1 MCNFI
6 TILHLFV
13 ILIKMSHIIIFLTP
27 SPPPFLNFIYIY
39 TLKFNRLYN
48 NTFLLDQIPK
58 SIHNSPKSFCVNLFK
73 WLTIENIEH
82 HTRFSEFAIPTK
94 VKCQK
99 IWPGMRKAMNEI
111 KEWLKTL
118 SEILVRL
125 KFMWLFKQN
134 SNNEINANF
143 VRKND

>member
-1 MCNFI
+1 MYNFI

-27 SPPPFLNFIYIY
+27 SPLFLNFFYIY
-39 TLKFNRLYN
+39 TLKFNRLYIY
-48 NTFLLDQIPK
+48 TFLLDQIPK
-58 SIHNSPKSFCVNLFK
+58 SPKSCCVNLFK

-111 KEWLKTL
+111 KEWLKRL